1 MGRAPRE
8 KPARLAAKLT
18 QIRKVL
24 NLSQDEM
31 LRRLGLDEQL
41 AREEISKYERG
52 LRIPSLLTLLKYAR
66 VAGLIVDDL
75 IDDGIDLPMK
85 LPKGTKRCSSRKA
98 TLDNINVRPK

>member
-8 KPARLAAKLT
+8 KPARLANKLS
-18 QIRKVL
+18 QIRKAL

-31 LRRLGLDEQL
+31 LRRLGLDQQL
-41 AREEISKYERG
+41 TREEVSKYERG

-75 IDDGIDLPMK
+75 IDDKIALPEK
-85 LPKGTKRCSSRKA
+85 LPCA
-98 TLDNINVRPK
+98 TRRAKT